1 MTSFETLLTNS
12 TTTQNGDFSYKS
24 SLSRCLDLYSSL
36 SNNRD
41 IMHLKELF
49 DEAYAEDPELTLS
62 IILNGYAIRGPS
74 SEKKEGKNHLIGK
87 WLPREKGS
95 EKKIFEL
102 LVQRLFTYDYN
113 RNRNRAKKKY
123 RKAICN
129 VLKTMSYKF
138 PEIKMAAKEDF
149 SPEYFNTLPSYY
161 RKNHTGKIT
170 KGKMIG
176 KQRYIE
182 RVHSENYK
190 KHLES
195 KTKKINTQNGN
206 MSIVSIIK
214 EITMN
219 FFSNYYYHN
228 QYYKLE
234 FNESYEL
241 MLQEIYEKTMERINE
256 ETNERTDFL
265 IVLDGSGSMFSNVN
279 GIQPIIVGIALS
291 VFFSKMNVNYK
302 DIIIAFSE
310 NPSVIKLSGN
320 SWHER
325 LNSLISQMNSENFGL
340 NTNFEK
346 TLNLVIDLFDK
357 SDSTKFP
364 STLIIS
370 DMQVDKCDNNYNSN
384 TFIEKAKFKIYE
396 SYKKKGLDYSNVDVS
411 KLFLLINVNSSYK
424 NKPVLKHDGGIAM
437 LGTTKQTVVE
447 DFLTMSEF
455 NNPEI
460 SMINALFDYSNWFN
474 PNLKKQEL
482 QRETYKLGNVKGGND
497 ERFSGLF
504 LLNEY
509 LKKNHDS
516 CHVLKDL
523 HQLGRFK
530 DYHYFIEH
538 GDDFVK
544 KYVLDYYVTI
554 IKDYLDL

>member
-24 SLSRCLDLYSSL
+24 SLSKCLDLYTSL

-41 IMHLKELF
+41 IKHLKQLF
-49 DEAYAEDPELTLS
+49 NEAYAEDHELTLS

-74 SEKKEGKNHLIGK
+74 IEKKEGKNHLIGK

-95 EKKIFEL
+95 EKEIFEL
-102 LVQRLFTYDYN
+102 LVQRLFTYDYE
-113 RNRNRAKKKY
+113 RNRNRAKKRY
-123 RKAICN
+123 RKAISN
-129 VLKTMSYKF
+129 VLKTMTYKF

-161 RKNHTGKIT
+161 RKNHTGKIV

-176 KQRYIE
+176 NQRYIE

-195 KTKKINTQNGN
+195 KTKKINTQNGM
-206 MSIVSIIK
+206 MSIVGIIK
-214 EITMN
+214 EITKI
-219 FFSNYYYHN
+219 FFSNFYYHN
-228 QYYKLE
+228 PFEKLE
-234 FNESYEL
+234 FNETYEL

-265 IVLDGSGSMFSNVN
+265 VVLDGSGSMFGDMN
-279 GIQPIIVGIALS
+279 GVQPIIVGIALS

-310 NPSVIKLSGN
+310 SPSIIKLSGN
-320 SWHER
+320 NWHER
-325 LNSLISQMNSENFGL
+325 LESLISQMNSESFGL
-340 NTNFEK
+340 NTNFDK
-346 TLNLVIDLFDK
+346 MLDLVVNLFDR
-357 SDSTKFP
+357 SNSTKFP

-370 DMQVDKCDNNYNSN
+370 DMQVDQCDNNYNSN
-384 TFIEKAKFKIYE
+384 TFIERAKSKIYE
-396 SYKKKGLDYSNVDVS
+396 SYEKKGLDYSNVNVS
-411 KLFLLINVNSSYK
+411 KLFLLINVNSTFR

-447 DFLTMSEF
+447 DFLTMNEF
-455 NNPEI
+455 INPET

-474 PNLKKQEL
+474 PDLNKQEL
-482 QRETYKLGNVKGGND
+482 QRETYKLGIQKGGND

-509 LKKNHDS
+509 LKKNHES

-530 DYHYFIEH
+530 DYHYFILN

-544 KYVLDYYVTI
+544 EYALDYYITI
-554 IKDYLDL
+554 IKEYLDL

>member
-1 MTSFETLLTNS
+1 
-12 TTTQNGDFSYKS
+12 
-24 SLSRCLDLYSSL
+24 
-36 SNNRD
+36 
-41 IMHLKELF
+41 
-49 DEAYAEDPELTLS
+49 
-62 IILNGYAIRGPS
+62 
-74 SEKKEGKNHLIGK
+74 
-87 WLPREKGS
+87 
-95 EKKIFEL
+95 
-102 LVQRLFTYDYN
+102 
-113 RNRNRAKKKY
+113 
-123 RKAICN
+123 
-129 VLKTMSYKF
+129 
-138 PEIKMAAKEDF
+138 
-149 SPEYFNTLPSYY
+149 
-161 RKNHTGKIT
+161 
-170 KGKMIG
+170 
-176 KQRYIE
+176 
-182 RVHSENYK
+182 
-190 KHLES
+190 
-195 KTKKINTQNGN
+195 
-206 MSIVSIIK
+206 
-214 EITMN
+214 
-219 FFSNYYYHN
+219 
-228 QYYKLE
+228 
-234 FNESYEL
+234 
-241 MLQEIYEKTMERINE
+241 
-256 ETNERTDFL
+256 
-265 IVLDGSGSMFSNVN
+265 
-279 GIQPIIVGIALS
+279 
-291 VFFSKMNVNYK
+291 MNVNYK

-455 NNPEI
+455 TNPEI

-523 HQLGRFK
+523 HQLCRFK

>member
-24 SLSRCLDLYSSL
+24 SLSKCLDLYSSL

-41 IMHLKELF
+41 IMHLKQLF

-95 EKKIFEL
+95 EKEIFEI
-102 LVQRLFTYDYN
+102 LVKRLFTYDYQK
-113 RNRNRAKKKY
+113 NRNRAKKKY
-123 RKAICN
+123 RKAISN
-129 VLKTMSYKF
+129 VLKTMTYKF

-161 RKNHTGKIT
+161 RKNHTGKIV

-190 KHLES
+190 THLES
-195 KTKKINTQNGN
+195 KTKKINTQNGM

-214 EITMN
+214 EITKN

-228 QYYKLE
+228 PFEKIE
-234 FNESYEL
+234 FNETYEL

-265 IVLDGSGSMFSNVN
+265 VVLDGSGSMFGDMN
-279 GIQPIIVGIALS
+279 GVQPIIVGIALS

-310 NPSVIKLSGN
+310 SPSIIKLSGN
-320 SWHER
+320 NWHER
-325 LNSLISQMNSENFGL
+325 LESLISQMNSESFGL
-340 NTNFEK
+340 NTNFDK
-346 TLNLVIDLFDK
+346 MLDLVVNLFDK

-370 DMQVDKCDNNYNSN
+370 DMQVDQCDNNYNSN
-384 TFIEKAKFKIYE
+384 TFIERAKLKIYE
-396 SYKKKGLDYSNVDVS
+396 SYKKKGLDYGNVNVS
-411 KLFLLINVNSSYK
+411 KLFLLINVNTSFR

-437 LGTTKQTVVE
+437 LGTVKQTVVE
-447 DFLTMSEF
+447 DFLTMNEF
-455 NNPEI
+455 INPET

-474 PNLKKQEL
+474 PDLNKQEL
-482 QRETYKLGNVKGGND
+482 QRETYKLGIQKGGND

-509 LKKNHDS
+509 LKRNHES

-530 DYHYFIEH
+530 DYHYFILN

-544 KYVLDYYVTI
+544 EYVLDYYITI